1 MAFQRRWSSKFQRKL
16 RTGPAYSV
24 TMPRKAL
31 KARVVAL
38 VSLIL
43 CAVFGA
49 SVGVT
54 SHSGLCK
61 GADQQCVDGNTVPS
75 SPDHAHILSVAT
87 DASRGFLSLSR
98 TRALPLLYALK
109 SGAEQTASMILV
121 AANHVK
127 DMDGISTIQAA
138 NSPPNN
144 TPKDEWIRTAPLLEV
159 DGNRCMLAHVRACAC
174 VFRAC
179 SSLPLPFTYPRTPAL
194 SLARVRELLKSMSC
208 RPAAWRSFC
217 ADAQQSSPSIHLPFS
232 HARAPSPLRFEVWG

>member
-1 MAFQRRWSSKFQRKL
+1 MPAFPRRWPSQGAGLPKAMVCREAMAFQRRWSSKFQRKL

-75 SPDHAHILSVAT
+75 SPA
-87 DASRGFLSLSR
+87 R
-98 TRALPLLYALK
+98 TTLTCQLQQMLL
-109 SGAEQTASMILV
+109 V
-121 AANHVK
+121 V
-127 DMDGISTIQAA
+127 
-138 NSPPNN
+138 
-144 TPKDEWIRTAPLLEV
+144 
-159 DGNRCMLAHVRACAC
+159 
-174 VFRAC
+174 
-179 SSLPLPFTYPRTPAL
+179 
-194 SLARVRELLKSMSC
+194 
-208 RPAAWRSFC
+208 
-217 ADAQQSSPSIHLPFS
+217 SSPFL
-232 HARAPSPLRFEVWG
+232 ARAPSLFFTL